1 MNENGCEK
9 KITTMQKA
17 KLVLKSAK
25 FDIIE
30 LFYESSLM
38 IFNAIKFLICGAG
51 SITRLTMLIVIAL
64 HFKSIVMAFHF
75 KSIVIS
81 CISNLLSFILLT

>member
-17 KLVLKSAK
+17 KLLKSAK

-30 LFYESSLM
+30 LFYGSFLI
-38 IFNAIKFLICGAG
+38 IFDAIKYLSFGAG
-51 SITRLTMLIVIAL
+51 SITRLTMLIVIATC
-64 HFKSIVMAFHF
+64 IAFQIYCHLF
-75 KSIVIS
+75 S
-81 CISNLLSFILLT
+81 